1 MKRNEN
7 SLRDLWD
14 NINHTNIHI
23 IGVPKGEETEKGP
36 EKMFEDITAEN
47 FPNIG
52 KETVT
57 IVQEMQRVP
66 HRINPRRNTVRH
78 MLIKLTKIKDKEK
91 TLKATR
97 EKQQITCKRIPI
109 RLSADLSAV
118 TLQARR
124 EWQDIFKVMKGKSLQ
139 PRILYPARL
148 SLRVDREIKSFT
160 EEQKLREFS
169 SSKKGI
175 QTQH

>member
-57 IVQEMQRVP
+57 QVQEAQS
-66 HRINPRRNTVRH
+66 PRRDKPKEEHAETHSNQTDKPLARP
-78 MLIKLTKIKDKEK
+78 TKKKERR
-91 TLKATR
+91 LK
-97 EKQQITCKRIPI
+97 
-109 RLSADLSAV
+109 
-118 TLQARR
+118 
-124 EWQDIFKVMKGKSLQ
+124 
-139 PRILYPARL
+139 
-148 SLRVDREIKSFT
+148 
-160 EEQKLREFS
+160 
-169 SSKKGI
+169 
-175 QTQH
+175 